1 MAKQPQVQYI
11 NQYISG
17 TMAYQPEVSPRH
29 EKKARLPK
37 PRRERKLLIEVRP
50 AALLGIALAVVLLV
64 MLVSG
69 AVQMFAAQR
78 EAEQLQAYVQTL
90 QQTNAELANTYA
102 SGYDLEEIQDLALAM
117 GMIPAEQAEQTQVS
131 VTLPKE
137 TAEPTTWESF
147 VAFFKGLF
155 A

>member
-1 MAKQPQVQYI
+1 MRRCITAKQPQGQYI

-17 TMAYQPEVSPRH
+17 TMAYQPEVSHRR

-37 PRRERKLLIEVRP
+37 PRRERKLLIEIRP
-50 AALLGIALAVVLLV
+50 AALLGIGLAVVLLV

-90 QQTNAELANTYA
+90 QQTNAELADTYA
-102 SGYDLEEIQDLALAM
+102 SGYDLEEIQDLAVAM

-137 TAEPTTWESF
+137 TAEPTAWESF
-147 VAFFKGLF
+147 VAFF
-155 A
+155 